1 MVIVRKPQSNT
12 TWSQCLPRVL
22 CMLAFRLGISGQ
34 KFIRSFDLDKKAE
47 ESMPK
52 INAIRKLC
60 EPFSHLDGQKFWLP
74 TSL

>member
-1 MVIVRKPQSNT
+1 MVIVRKPR
-12 TWSQCLPRVL
+12 WFACWF
-22 CMLAFRLGISGQ
+22 MLGISGQ

-60 EPFSHLDGQKFWLP
+60 EPFSHLDEE
-74 TSL
+74 